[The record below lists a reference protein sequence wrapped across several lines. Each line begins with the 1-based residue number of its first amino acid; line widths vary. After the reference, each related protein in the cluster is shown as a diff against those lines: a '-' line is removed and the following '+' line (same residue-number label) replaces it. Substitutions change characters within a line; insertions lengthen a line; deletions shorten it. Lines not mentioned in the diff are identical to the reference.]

1 MFSLVERY
9 FGWLQKNN
17 PTGDLLHYP
26 IIKNHYQSEIAGLY
40 LIGDITGLPLLKFA
54 TKQGYEV
61 VTKIA
66 QELKSS
72 NNQQTEVYD
81 VIIIGAGA
89 AGLSA
94 ALQAKKENL
103 KYTVLEA
110 TRIANTI
117 VNFPSGKLIFDEPTN
132 LTSPSTLPITL
143 ATKEETLASW
153 SKLLEKEKL
162 SIYEGMKVQ
171 DICKNSNGTFEV
183 IIENHP
189 SLFARNIILAIG
201 QSANSRKLN
210 IKGENLSK
218 VSNKLYSP
226 LDYQNKNILVIGGGD
241 SAIETALALADTG
254 NKVILSYRQEK
265 FFRLKQANA
274 AKIAQYIKQNKLKV
288 IFNSQVKEIS
298 DQEVVLRVGKED
310 ITLPNDIVFKMIG
323 SELPY
328 GFLEKIGIKIE
339 NSWTLT
345 RLLFYSLSIFIFTL
359 VYFGKH
365 LTGSSLLQQSGQL
378 IEWIAHSLIILLAL
392 SLASVGYLAN
402 RQKLNKLQRF
412 AIPIIVTLV
421 TLGISIFSLW
431 YISGKER
438 FLLLNKPPDFWY
450 SFLYSLTI
458 TIFGIKRIIAKK
470 NTYITKQTISLI
482 FFQVFLLFLLPQY
495 ILPWTVE
502 HKLLPQWLEQNAFPD
517 GSYWRVY
524 GFILAYPLFIYNVL
538 TYQPVMFWLVVSII
552 QTFIIIPILIYYF
565 GKGAYCGWICSCG
578 GLAETLGD
586 SYRTLAPHG
595 ATAKKWENLSQIIL
609 LVIFIITFI
618 WILGHWTSYGG
629 INIFGSNLL
638 QISENLHKWYTLLI
652 DIGFAGTIGL
662 GTYFFYSGRI
672 WCRYGCPLAALM
684 NIYTKFSSYRIF
696 ANKQKCISCNICTR
710 VCHMG
715 IDVMGYASQ
724 GRPMDDIQCVR
735 CSACIV
741 SCPMDVLSFGRT
753 TNPTNH
759 HNSQT
764 RLYQLNKTS
773 K

>member
-66 QELKSS
+66 QELKSF

-378 IEWIAHSLIILLAL
+378 IEWIAPSLIILLAL

-618 WILGHWTSYGG
+618 WMLGHWTSYGG

>member
-66 QELKSS
+66 QELKSF

-378 IEWIAHSLIILLAL
+378 IEWIAPSLIILLAL